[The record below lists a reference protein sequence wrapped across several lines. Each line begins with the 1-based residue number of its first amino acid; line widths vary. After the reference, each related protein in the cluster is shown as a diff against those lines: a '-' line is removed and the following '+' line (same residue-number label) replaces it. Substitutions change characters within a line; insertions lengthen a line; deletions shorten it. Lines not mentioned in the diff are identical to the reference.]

1 MEIQIISKE
10 IIKPS
15 APTPHHLKT
24 YKLSAVDQLAAF
36 AADIPVV
43 LFYSPTDEIS
53 SKNSDYLKKSFA
65 KTLTLFYPFAGRI
78 KDDSSIDCNDDGA
91 TYIEAH
97 VAGNMSMILQQ
108 PDMDQLEQLQ
118 SCKPDENVD
127 EPSGK
132 VMLAAQVNYFD
143 CGGIAISVRI
153 RHRIGDASS
162 LASFVKCWGAI
173 SCGIYDNNAGTV
185 VDCSSLFPPQDLSG
199 MSFLYNLIPRSSFNI
214 STKRFVFE
222 GPKLAALRGKLCNG
236 PYLNRP
242 SRFEAVSALI
252 WGVVGEDSESK
263 KVNRP
268 ATIAVDLR
276 KRMDP
281 PLPQHCIGNIV
292 HLAEANWENK
302 AVDCNGL
309 AGKIHESISMINSD
323 YVRQVY
329 ADGTFFSLMRQRM
342 AEMAEDPNSF
352 RGVIGFSSW
361 CKFRFYEVDF
371 GWGKPIWV
379 GTSLRLEPNWV
390 MLLDTR
396 DGEGMEVR
404 IALPNEEMVKFEQN
418 PDILAYASFTPAI

>member
-15 APTPHHLKT
+15 APTPHHLRT

-36 AADIPVV
+36 AADIPII

-53 SKNSDYLKKSFA
+53 SKNSDHLKRSMA

-78 KDDSSIDCNDDGA
+78 KDDSSIDCNDEGA

-97 VAGNMSMILQQ
+97 VAGSMSMILQQ
-108 PDMDQLEQLQ
+108 PGMDQLEQLQ

-162 LASFVKCWGAI
+162 LAGFVKCWGAI

-185 VDCSSLFPPQDLSG
+185 VDCSSLFPPQDLSD
-199 MSFLYNLIPRSSFNI
+199 MSFLYSLIPRSSCNI

-222 GPKLAALRGKLCNG
+222 GPKLAALRGKLCSG

-242 SRFEAVSALI
+242 TRFEAVSALI

-268 ATIAVDLR
+268 ATIAVDMR
-276 KRMDP
+276 KRVDP
-281 PLPQHCIGNIV
+281 PLPQHCIGNVV

-302 AVDCNGL
+302 AVDYNGL

-323 YVRQVY
+323 YVRQAY

-379 GTSLRLEPNWV
+379 GTSLRLAPNWV

-404 IALPNEEMVKFEQN
+404 IALPYEEMVKFEQN
-418 PDILAYASFTPAI
+418 PDILAYASFTPAV